1 MVLQTLHGEVIGV
14 IGSYFELD
22 MQIKF
27 ADVSEISFKV
37 PAYDNGVPTPL
48 YDDIQSYRMVQIDP
62 YGIYVLQEPNVS
74 GDGIQEVKEVSAS
87 SIEILLSNKRIVL
100 EEGTYQLSAIM
111 DVVHE
116 AAPDWT
122 VEINGSV
129 GSNFRTFDETD
140 ESLLDWLRN
149 TAAKSYGCLFDCD
162 PYTMTIHVIDAY
174 EDYDIVPIYLTYDN
188 LLKQQDVSVSI
199 KDFFTVLRV
208 SGADPVDIHEVNPI
222 GTNRIYNLDYF
233 IENGDIE
240 EPLASKWRAWQDEV
254 YLKQDFFISLSTL
267 YNSAIMRKLQ
277 QEAKLKDLKG
287 ELDSLESIASV
298 THNTIVNATTDS
310 IRQSQ
315 EELYAQQMN
324 DIASKKDEIASAE
337 SELDDIQSDIE
348 THNASRLAVTDQL
361 RPESYFTES
370 ELGILSHYFIESDFT
385 DDTFATFDVDISG
398 ENDEF
403 TSAASATI
411 SVTPAKED
419 DVIDVDVASIDPDGI
434 INKRIILLNGGT
446 VTASVGGMRIEAEI
460 LSGTFEQDNETNHVV
475 CSIYTGYGSIEQNGV
490 TNPFGNGNITITADG
505 CTYASGDNPL
515 SSAGLTDVDLYFTK
529 NTTQFE
535 SYAVQKELYEHAMRE
550 HEKIAY
556 PGCEFDIKSGNILF
570 AKEFEQFRDVL
581 APGKGLFLELSDRTV
596 LTPLLL
602 EVHFSFEDPTNF
614 DLIFSN
620 TFQRHDNVTN
630 MKKLLEQ
637 ARSTARTLD
646 MAKYNYGA
654 FKRNGAENEVRTLF
668 TQGLDV
674 GSKQILAGRNN
685 SVVIDGAGITISNPD
700 DATVMLRMNN
710 GMFTFMDESDHAQ
723 LAIGKFYDTGLGKT
737 TYGVVAPNV
746 VGTLLAGENLVIN
759 SPKFDGTNMFFTVD
773 ANGARL
779 ANGQFDIYK
788 HTESGGQDV
797 WGKTISLDPN
807 LGILAGNLDNA
818 IVYDSNGTILG
829 VNAGDNITVNTLS
842 ALQSKGGLVPNFW
855 VDLNGDVFMKGTIY
869 ATDGVFTGTIHA
881 TNGDFTGTLSAPTL
895 SGKMSVDGTS
905 GGTIRGASISVG
917 GTEANPNFLVDS
929 SGNVTM
935 KGNIVLNGNITWGAG
950 SEPTATA
957 DSIANGTYSGGSF
970 IDGTTIRAPHIY
982 GDAILGVGANGGTY
996 EDESKNY
1003 NFYVD
1008 SDGNVV
1014 MNGGITLNGN
1024 ITWSAGS
1031 SSTQTVYAQTALTKP
1046 ANNSAY
1052 SSFPDSS
1059 TTAWHKTVAAD
1070 DYYVSY
1076 TYDGGA
1082 TWTDAILF
1090 RGTVGQQGPQG
1101 PVGPQG
1107 PQGPKGDSTEAT
1119 VTRASILQALTA
1131 GSNGI
1136 DGIYKAT
1143 VNGQE
1148 CIRINATYIDAGV
1161 IDTARLSSDV
1171 ITTNNLSAQNI
1182 TATQITAGTLNAN
1195 NITTT
1200 GHFTFKY
1207 NPDFMGEITY
1217 GTMGQ
1222 YAGST
1227 TGDNNTTITTYG
1239 TAMYGKDGNFLITCT
1254 DYGARMSNDTSDTRI
1269 YVDENH
1275 AVLSSLKGPHA
1286 SVSVNNAGGVVVS
1299 GTTFTWNSAAVS
1311 TSDIRR
1317 KHDISYD
1324 VDKYVPF
1331 MLALKTA
1338 RFKYN
1343 DGTSNRYHSGFIAQ
1357 DVKNALD
1364 DAGLTTQ
1371 EFAGYVSVN
1380 EIDDKGEVSETYLGL
1395 RYEEFISLNTYMIQ
1409 RLYARV
1415 VELENQISLLSGGNE

>member
-87 SIEILLSNKRIVL
+87 SIEILLSHKRMVL

-111 DVVHE
+111 DIVHE
-116 AAPDWT
+116 IAPDWT
-122 VEINGSV
+122 VEIHGTV

-140 ESLLDWLRN
+140 ESLLDWLRG
-149 TAAKSYGCLFDCD
+149 TAAKSYGCLFDCN

-199 KDFFTVLRV
+199 KDFFTVLKV
-208 SGADPVDIHEVNPI
+208 SGADPVDIHEVNPL

-240 EPLASKWRAWQDEV
+240 EPLVSKWRAWQDEV

-267 YNSAIMRKLQ
+267 YNSAIMRRLQ
-277 QEAKLKDLKG
+277 QEAKLTELKG
-287 ELDSLESIASV
+287 ELDSLESLASV
-298 THNTIVNATTDS
+298 THDAIVNATTDA

-315 EELYAQQMN
+315 EALYAQQMD
-324 DIASKKDEIASAE
+324 DIASKKDEIASEE
-337 SELDDIQSDIE
+337 SELADIQSDIE
-348 THNASRLAVTDQL
+348 AHNTSRLAVIEEL
-361 RPESYFTES
+361 RPENYFTEA
-370 ELGILSHYFIESDFT
+370 EMGILSHYFIESDFS

-403 TSAASATI
+403 VSAASATM
-411 SVTPAKED
+411 SVTPAGED
-419 DVIDVDVASIDPDGI
+419 DVIDVDIASIDPDGI

-446 VTASVGGMRIEAEI
+446 VNITVGGMRVEAEI
-460 LSGTFEQDNETNHVV
+460 LSGTFEQDNTSGHVV
-475 CSIYTGYGSIEQNGV
+475 CSIYTGYGSIEQNSV
-490 TNPFGNGNITITADG
+490 TKVFGNGNITITADG

-515 SSAGLTDVDLYFTK
+515 STASLTNVDLYFTK

-535 SYAVQKELYEHAMRE
+535 SYAVQKELYEHAVKE

-581 APGKGLFLELSDRTV
+581 TPGKGLFLELSDRTV
-596 LTPLLL
+596 ITPLLL

-654 FKRNGAENEVRTLF
+654 FKRNGAENEVRALF

-700 DATVMLRMNN
+700 DPTVVLRMNN
-710 GMFTFMDESDHAQ
+710 GMFTFMDDDNHAQ
-723 LAIGKFYDTGLGKT
+723 LAIGKFYDTGLGQT
-737 TYGVVAPNV
+737 MYGVVAPNV

-818 IVYDSNGTILG
+818 IVYGTNGNILG
-829 VNAGDNITVNTLS
+829 VNAGNSITVKSLS
-842 ALQSKGGLVPNFW
+842 ELQSKGSLVPNFW

-917 GTEANPNFLVDS
+917 GTEAAPNFLVDS

-935 KGNIVLNGNITWGAG
+935 KGNIVLDGNISWGSGA
-950 SEPTATA
+950 EPSSAA
-957 DSIANGTYSGGSF
+957 ASIANGTYTGGTF
-970 IDGTTIRAPHIY
+970 IDGKTIHAPHIY
-982 GDAILGVGANGGTY
+982 GEAILGVGANGGEY
-996 EDESKNY
+996 ADESKNY

-1008 SDGNVV
+1008 RDGNVV

-1024 ITWSAGS
+1024 ITWGAGANIPATSITRDNMVDALRNAS
-1031 SSTQTVYAQTALTKP
+1031 SGLP
-1046 ANNSAY
+1046 
-1052 SSFPDSS
+1052 
-1059 TTAWHKTVAAD
+1059 
-1070 DYYVSY
+1070 
-1076 TYDGGA
+1076 
-1082 TWTDAILF
+1082 
-1090 RGTVGQQGPQG
+1090 
-1101 PVGPQG
+1101 
-1107 PQGPKGDSTEAT
+1107 
-1119 VTRASILQALTA
+1119 
-1131 GSNGI
+1131 
-1136 DGIYKAT
+1136 DGIYAYSYND
-1143 VNGQE
+1143 NGTTKYA
-1148 CIRINATYIDAGV
+1148 IGVNATYIKSGT

-1171 ITTNNLSAQNI
+1171 ITTNTLSAQNI
-1182 TATQITAGTLNAN
+1182 TADQITAGTLNAN
-1195 NITTT
+1195 DITTT

-1207 NPDFMGEITY
+1207 NPDFIGEITY

-1254 DYGARMSNDTSDTRI
+1254 DYGARMSNDTSDTRV

-1275 AVLSSLKGPHA
+1275 AVLSSLKGPKA
-1286 SVSVNNAGGVVVS
+1286 SVSVNNAGGVEVS

-1324 VDKYVPF
+1324 MDKYIPF

-1343 DGTSNRYHSGFIAQ
+1343 DGTSNRFHSGFIAQ
-1357 DVKNALD
+1357 DVKNALE
-1364 DAGLTTQ
+1364 DASLTTQ

-1395 RYEEFISLNTYMIQ
+1395 RYEEFISLNTFMIQ